1 MMDNELSMSKRNG
14 IICSMKNVILFTG
27 ENTYLLAE
35 NLHFWKTEFIR
46 KYGEENCMMVKSA
59 DVTLADLRNYTST
72 LPFLGEKR
80 LLIILGIPLL
90 SREETHTLLHTLHEN
105 MILVFMASTYDKRL
119 GAVQEL
125 LKEAT
130 VKHYAP
136 LNASKLWTWAQEFLR
151 KRNRTIRPTAWNTLL
166 LFIGHDQG
174 HIASELEK
182 CALFPSD
189 FIEKEH
195 VVALAVPVTD
205 EKRIWDLI
213 KLLQQRNFL
222 QCIQHVEHLLF
233 KGIHVDHVWSSLLWI
248 LCSLVTVTFE
258 KDRPYISGNIR
269 RDTEHALRMLCTHT
283 AADLPGIVAFA
294 LAMDRSIK
302 NGEIRT
308 ENTKTIEHECC
319 ILLLL
324 HMLCGESLTSP
335 SLQHTSPSR
344 PVCLRR

>member
-90 SREETHTLLHTLHEN
+90 SREEMHTLLHTLHEN

-136 LNASKLWTWAQEFLR
+136 LNAS
-151 KRNRTIRPTAWNTLL
+151 
-166 LFIGHDQG
+166 
-174 HIASELEK
+174 ELEK
-182 CALFPSD
+182 CALFTSD